1 MQTPGDVISTGG
13 LIVLAGTPTAPC
25 FVLPIKMWNGWNYL
39 FVSRKS
45 MRSKFLK
52 ELGSY
57 ERDLNQIDA
66 QNEWFELGL
75 AGKRQ
80 EVCSVGT
87 TVKLRIRWF

>member
-1 MQTPGDVISTGG
+1 
-13 LIVLAGTPTAPC
+13 
-25 FVLPIKMWNGWNYL
+25 
-39 FVSRKS
+39 